1 MPLFYEPDLEKAKGI
16 LRACYRAGVRVIE
29 FTNRGDFAH
38 ETFGALIKFVAAE
51 LPGMVLG
58 VGTIVDAGTA
68 ALYIQLGTNFVV
80 TPMIHDDVARTCNRR
95 KIAWIPGCATLSEI
109 SRAEELGAE
118 MVKLF
123 PGDMLSPAFVKGLKG
138 PMPWTSV
145 LITGGV
151 EPTRENLEAWFKA
164 GASGVGMGSKLFVPG
179 GSLEDIEARAR
190 FCVETIRALV
200 RK

>member
-1 MPLFYEPDLEKAKGI
+1 MPLFYEPDLEKAKDI
-16 LRACYRAGVRVIE
+16 LRVCYRAGVRVIE

-58 VGTIVDAGTA
+58 IGTIVDAGTA

-151 EPTRENLEAWFKA
+151 EPNRENLEAWFKA

-179 GSLEDIEARAR
+179 GSLEDLEARAR
-190 FCVETIRALV
+190 FCVETIREING
-200 RK
+200 